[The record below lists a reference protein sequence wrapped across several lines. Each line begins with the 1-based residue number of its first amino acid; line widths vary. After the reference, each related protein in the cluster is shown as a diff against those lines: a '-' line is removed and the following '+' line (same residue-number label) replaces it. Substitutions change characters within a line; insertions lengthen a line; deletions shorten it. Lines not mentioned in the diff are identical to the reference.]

1 MIFSDNHLILLLN
14 LGEEEINFILLNQ
27 EAMRYLFILILFS
40 VLSLNAQQG
49 IKMKGNLPEF
59 EVSELIR
66 PDTVVSS
73 PVWMIK
79 DFAFMDDDIY
89 VLTWEKRPEKCVLRR
104 LNSSGN
110 EVSHKVIDD
119 NPLGFYTDV
128 FKQVFLE
135 LEGSTFLIQST
146 TYGFNLFDVNEEVYC
161 NSIRPTI
168 AKTKAFFFGSTWHP
182 ERPEF
187 AYMYGDQSSMDT
199 LINIKDNHLYDLYYS
214 EFRFLPF
221 PTQCLIKRRCR
232 ETGESK
238 YDLAAQLSGFTH
250 SLWWKKLYSPLIQMK
265 DSIFVADHYADSLY
279 VFNADG
285 KIVRSNPISFHKMKG
300 YGNQVLFDEFTNT
313 WYAKYFKNGITK
325 LFPLNELGMVNA
337 DAIEL
342 SYRYIERIKL
352 YNGKAYY
359 LYRPFESSQN
369 TYLYSE
375 LLPARLNYA
384 ANGN

>member
-1 MIFSDNHLILLLN
+1 LN
-14 LGEEEINFILLNQ
+14 IVEEGINFMLPNR
-27 EAMRYLFILILFS
+27 EAMRFLFILILFF
-40 VLSLNAQQG
+40 VVSLNAQQG

-59 EVSELIR
+59 EVTERIR

-73 PVWMIK
+73 SVWMIK
-79 DFAFMDDDIY
+79 DFAFSGEDIY

-104 LNSSGN
+104 LNSAGKEIGN
-110 EVSHKVIDD
+110 KVLND

-135 LEGSTFLIQST
+135 FKNNTYGIQST
-146 TYGFNLFDVNEEVYC
+146 TYGFNLFDVNEELYC
-161 NSIRPTI
+161 NSIRPTL
-168 AKTKAFFFGSTWHP
+168 AKTNSFFFGTTWHP

-187 AYMYGDQSSMDT
+187 AYIFGNKSSMDT
-199 LINIKDNHLYDLYYS
+199 LICIKDTHLNDLYYS

-238 YDLAAQLSGFTH
+238 YDLAAQISGFTQ
-250 SLWWKKLYSPLIQMK
+250 SIWWRKLYSPLIQMK
-265 DSIFVADHYADSLY
+265 DSIFVADHYVDSLF

-285 KIVRSNPISFHKMKG
+285 EIVRSNPINFHKMNG
-300 YGNQVLFDEFTNT
+300 YGKQVLYDEYTNT

-325 LFPLNELGMVNA
+325 LFPLNELGMINSE
-337 DAIEL
+337 AIEL
-342 SYRYIERIKL
+342 NYRYIEQIKL

-375 LLPARLNYA
+375 VLPARLNFA
-384 ANGN
+384 INGN